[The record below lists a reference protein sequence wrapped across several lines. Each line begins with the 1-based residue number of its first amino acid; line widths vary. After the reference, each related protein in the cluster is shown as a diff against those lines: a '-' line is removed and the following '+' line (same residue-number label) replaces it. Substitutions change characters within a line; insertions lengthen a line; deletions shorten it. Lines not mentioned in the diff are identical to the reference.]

1 MKTSLFARDHIVV
14 VAFQYQFKSTRYKV
28 QRHQMLRCPVLNTVM
43 GETNNSG
50 QGNGYSSHDPSK
62 TGHEK
67 VIQVQL

>member
-1 MKTSLFARDHIVV
+1 MKTTLLARDRIVV
-14 VAFQYQFKSTRYKV
+14 VVFQYQIPKV
-28 QRHQMLRCPVLNTVM
+28 QIQVHQMLRCPVLNTVVW
-43 GETNNSG
+43 ETNNSC

>member
-1 MKTSLFARDHIVV
+1 MKTILFARNRIVV
-14 VAFQYQFKSTRYKV
+14 VAFQYQIHRYKNKYKV
-28 QRHQMLRCPVLNTVM
+28 HEMLRCPVLNTVV

>member
-1 MKTSLFARDHIVV
+1 
-14 VAFQYQFKSTRYKV
+14 
-28 QRHQMLRCPVLNTVM
+28 MLRCPVLNAVV
-43 GETNNSG
+43 GGTNNSG

>member
-1 MKTSLFARDHIVV
+1 MVV
-14 VAFQYQFKSTRYKV
+14 PFQYQIPKV
-28 QRHQMLRCPVLNTVM
+28 QVHQMLRCPVLNAVV

-67 VIQVQL
+67 VIQVQLYMNFQLI

>member
-1 MKTSLFARDHIVV
+1 
-14 VAFQYQFKSTRYKV
+14 
-28 QRHQMLRCPVLNTVM
+28 MLRCPVLNTVD

-50 QGNGYSSHDPSK
+50 HGNGYSSHDPSK